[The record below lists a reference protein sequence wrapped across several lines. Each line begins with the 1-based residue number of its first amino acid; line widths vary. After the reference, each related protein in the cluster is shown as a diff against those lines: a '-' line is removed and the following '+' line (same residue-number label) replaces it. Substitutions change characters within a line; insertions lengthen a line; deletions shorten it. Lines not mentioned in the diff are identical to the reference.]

1 MINQVGWVTAH
12 PAFIHF
18 AMERVNF
25 TQFDE
30 MPEAMIAYM
39 RHYGPHFNRKLF
51 EFAVGRMTKKTNGN
65 DTPINPYNREQV
77 KNLLANNGIQLK
89 NDQLYD
95 SAYVA
100 NMCKADFLGSSV
112 TDEKHLALYIKDVV
126 DDPDGYDGIVFNRWY
141 ADMCYTGV
149 AIDWEDM
156 L

>member
-1 MINQVGWVTAH
+1 MK
-12 PAFIHF
+12 
-18 AMERVNF
+18 RVNF

-30 MPEAMIAYM
+30 MPEAMVAYM

-51 EFAVGRMTKKTNGN
+51 EFAVSMMTKESGGKEIPV
-65 DTPINPYNREQV
+65 TPYSKEQV
-77 KNLLANNGIQLK
+77 KTMLKSNGVTLQ

-100 NMCKADFLGSSV
+100 TMCKADFLGSSI
-112 TDEKHLALYIKDVV
+112 TDEKHLALYVKDVI

-149 AIDWEDM
+149 AIDWEEM

>member
-1 MINQVGWVTAH
+1 MRYYLHYYYDNGNKEENKRRTCK
-12 PAFIHF
+12 
-18 AMERVNF
+18 
-25 TQFDE
+25 T
-30 MPEAMIAYM
+30 EA
-39 RHYGPHFNRKLF
+39 YGS
-51 EFAVGRMTKKTNGN
+51 EGRMTKKVNGT
-65 DTPINPYNREQV
+65 DTQINPYNREQV
-77 KNLLANNGIQLK
+77 RNLLSNNGIQLK

-95 SAYVA
+95 STYVA

-112 TDEKHLALYIKDVV
+112 TDEKHLAMYIKDVI